1 MKDSNSG
8 ESWMN
13 PCKKI
18 SEILKRVA
26 FWWESIPKRRNS
38 RTYVRFYLSTV
49 DSGTIQADGTRQ
61 LSKTSRLKWEQN
73 LLFQSKIFCLWW
85 LIWSIFSLHGFIPKW
100 ANMENYFSS
109 LIILASDMWG
119 IYSRSSDWS
128 S

>member
-18 SEILKRVA
+18 SETLKRVA
-26 FWWESIPKRRNS
+26 FCRESIPKRRNS

-85 LIWSIFSLHGFIPKW
+85 LIWSIFFLHGFIPKW